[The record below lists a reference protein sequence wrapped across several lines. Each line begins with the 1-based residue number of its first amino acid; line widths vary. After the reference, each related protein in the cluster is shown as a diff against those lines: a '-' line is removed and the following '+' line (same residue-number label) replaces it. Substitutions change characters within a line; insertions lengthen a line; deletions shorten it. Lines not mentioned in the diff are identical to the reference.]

1 MCYVHRNKKK
11 KDDLLEMTT
20 YNERQPE
27 KGDTIIREDHLIGKT
42 TYTEILSARKDHSL
56 ENTTCNENS
65 LG

>member
-42 TYTEILSARKDHSL
+42 TCKEILSARKDHS
-56 ENTTCNENS
+56 
-65 LG
+65 